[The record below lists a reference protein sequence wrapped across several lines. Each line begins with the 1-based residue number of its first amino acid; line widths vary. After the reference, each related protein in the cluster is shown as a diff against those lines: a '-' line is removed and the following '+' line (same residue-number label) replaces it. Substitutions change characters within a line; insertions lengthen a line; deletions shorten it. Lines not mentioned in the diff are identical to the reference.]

1 MKAHLTSLALG
12 AVALSLLAT
21 GCGKQETKA
30 PAPAAPAPA
39 AAAATAPDAK
49 AVQATAEKM
58 IDQGKAAAGQLSADL
73 SKQAQGMIDKAKG
86 LIGEKKYQEALTSL
100 QQLAVSK
107 ITPEQKKTVDDL
119 IAQVQKLMSS
129 DMGKAVQGAFKK

>member
-1 MKAHLTSLALG
+1 MKAHITSLALS

-39 AAAATAPDAK
+39 AATAPDAK

-58 IDQGKAAAGQLSADL
+58 MDQGKAAAGQLSADL

-129 DMGKAVQGAFKK
+129 DMGKAVQGALKK

>member
-12 AVALSLLAT
+12 SALAFLVA
-21 GCGKQETKA
+21 GCGKQETAA
-30 PAPAAPAPA
+30 PASAAPAATTAPA
-39 AAAATAPDAK
+39 AAKDMQAAAGKMVDQSK
-49 AVQATAEKM
+49 AV
-58 IDQGKAAAGQLSADL
+58 AGQLSADL

-129 DMGKAVQGAFKK
+129 DMGTAVQGALKK

>member
-30 PAPAAPAPA
+30 PAPAAPAP
-39 AAAATAPDAK
+39 AAATAPDAK